1 MAAVPM
7 SQLSTEQRDELLC
20 VYSSLIL
27 YDEGLEISAENI
39 SKLIKTVGV
48 SVQPFR
54 PMLFAKALAG
64 KNIAELFAGVG
75 AAAAAPVGV
84 APAAGGAAAGGDA
97 APETKKA
104 EAEPEEEEDDMGFS
118 LFD

>member
-1 MAAVPM
+1 MASVPM
-7 SQLSTEQRDELLC
+7 SQLSAEQRDELLC

-27 YDEGLEISAENI
+27 YDEGLDINAENI
-39 SKLIKTVGV
+39 TKLINAVGV
-48 SVQPFR
+48 KVQPFR

-75 AAAAAPVGV
+75 AAAAAPVAAAAAA
-84 APAAGGAAAGGDA
+84 APAAGEAKG
-97 APETKKA
+97 ESKKA
-104 EAEPEEEEDDMGFS
+104 EPEPEEEDDDMGFS

>member
-1 MAAVPM
+1 MSALPM
-7 SQLSTEQRDELLC
+7 SQLSNDERDELLC

-27 YDEGLEISAENI
+27 YDEGLEITAENI
-39 SKLIKTVGV
+39 TKLLKAVNVT
-48 SVQPFR
+48 VQPFR

-75 AAAAAPVGV
+75 SAAAAPVAV
-84 APAAGGAAAGGDA
+84 AAAGGAAAGGEA
-97 APETKKA
+97 AAEAKKA
-104 EAEPEEEEDDMGFS
+104 EPEPEEEEDDMGFS